1 MTQERSILADWWME
15 KQRAA
20 YEVYR
25 RARDYRQQI
34 QDEAAH
40 LPQADGGYAFRRA
53 LIAESNALV
62 EYRHALGVHYQIIVS
77 RKRPE

>member
-1 MTQERSILADWWME
+1 MTLERATLVDWWME

-20 YEVYR
+20 YETYR

-34 QDEAAH
+34 QDEAAY
-40 LPQADGGYAFRRA
+40 LPGSDGGMVFRRA
-53 LIAESNALV
+53 LIAETAALA
-62 EYRHALGVHYQIIVS
+62 EYRHALGVHYKIIVE

>member
-1 MTQERSILADWWME
+1 ME

-34 QDEAAH
+34 QDEAPH
-40 LPQADGGYAFRRA
+40 LPGSDGGMVFRRA
-53 LIAESNALV
+53 LIAETLALS
-62 EYRHALGVHYQIIVS
+62 EYRHALSVHYQIIVQG
-77 RKRPE
+77 KRPE